1 MPYLVLFSEM
11 PWSPRTSVRNW
22 LTIFLHLSHH
32 WIILMATKA
41 SHSSSFSAE
50 AYDVGVCWEWWICT
64 HRSFRRN
71 TTLTMLPICLH
82 LDYSSSPLVTLKEL
96 KEWDLHATKLSK
108 EHTKHELS
116 AHLSTSPLLVFSSGI
131 LQRSLKGGLTD
142 FHHVPINMGYWELL
156 APFRSWKRW
165 ICTHRSPRKDTPS
178 TNLMPICLHR
188 HCWRSPLVS
197 SKKLVELDLH

>member
-64 HRSFRRN
+64 HRSFRRS

-96 KEWDLHATKLSK
+96 KEWDLHTTKLSK

-131 LQRSLKGGLTD
+131 LQRVGRGRFALPKLSKE
-142 FHHVPINMGYWELL
+142 HI
-156 APFRSWKRW
+156 
-165 ICTHRSPRKDTPS
+165 THESNADLSTSRCYPS
-178 TNLMPICLHR
+178 
-188 HCWRSPLVS
+188 SPLVS
-197 SKKLVELDLH
+197 SKWLVELDLH